1 MGSLR
6 EIMCVAVL
14 SGICSFAVSQQIP
27 QSDNFNYTASST
39 LAGQGQWLATGTP
52 GNDVTVSNFSLNYT
66 GYPSSG
72 TGLSGTFGT
81 DRAGIGWAFQLSPG
95 QVTSGALYFSMM
107 ILVDSSSQN
116 GSNILSFSSTEQSE
130 RGGLLWIQDAGGSGW
145 KFGVSKV
152 STFGAAAPTY
162 TSSAYAKNDTH
173 VVVIKYTFNTGSTID
188 DEVRLWVNP
197 DLSGAEPAADVVKS
211 DNGIGDAQG
220 FNYVEFLEQLSA
232 DSTFYY
238 VDGVRIATT
247 WSEAP
252 LPVQLTN
259 FAAVA
264 GRSGVDLTWSTAT
277 EVNNYGFEIERRVVQ
292 GSRFQVQGN
301 ETWTVVGFVR
311 GAGTSTA
318 PQEYSYSDFGLDPG
332 RYAYRIKQIDF
343 AGTYTYYSAAEV
355 EVVGMPKELALEPN
369 YPNPFNPST
378 NISFTVPQD
387 GPAVLKVFNM
397 LGQEV
402 ATLFNEEAVAGRLYK
417 ATFDASSL
425 PTGVYVSRLEFGGQ
439 AVMRKMLFVK

>member
-1 MGSLR
+1 MNFARVFL
-6 EIMCVAVL
+6 MLVAFGL
-14 SGICSFAVSQQIP
+14 MNAHSTSQTLLF
-27 QSDNFNYTASST
+27 SDTFGGYST
-39 LAGQGQWLATGTP
+39 GPLATQGGWSNHFGT
-52 GNDVTVSNFSLNYT
+52 GTDVTTSVNQTYPDYFTGNSSNAITISNSVT
-66 GYPSSG
+66 GADEAS
-72 TGLSGTFGT
+72 F
-81 DRAGIGWAFQLSPG
+81 
-95 QVTSGALYFSMM
+95 TSQTSTVYYSF
-107 ILVDSSSQN
+107 ILRV
-116 GSNILSFSSTEQSE
+116 
-130 RGGLLWIQDAGGSGW
+130 
-145 KFGVSKV
+145 
-152 STFGAAAPTY
+152 
-162 TSSAYAKNDTH
+162 SSA
-173 VVVIKYTFNTGSTID
+173 
-188 DEVRLWVNP
+188 
-197 DLSGAEPAADVVKS
+197 PAAED
-211 DNGIGDAQG
+211 G
-220 FNYVEFLEQLSA
+220 FNYIVALAQNNPSVLYFAAVYIKDLDGSNYDIGVAKKDDGDVFYFGGSFAYGSTDHLVVVKYEFGGGVTDDYIYLYVDPTLANAEPTSSPGRVGGQDVTSA
-232 DSTFYY
+232 DAEELSSIVINQTSS
-238 VDGVRIATT
+238 DGVAATIDAIRVAT
-247 WSEAP
+247 GWSEAP

-277 EVNNYGFEIERRVVQ
+277 EVNNYGFEIERRA
-292 GSRFQVQGN
+292 VQGN
-301 ETWTVVGFVR
+301 DEWTVVGFVR

-318 PQEYSYSDFGLDPG
+318 PQEYSYSDFGLDAG

-343 AGTYTYYSAAEV
+343 GGAYTYYSAAEV
-355 EVVGMPKELALEPN
+355 EVGAMPNELALEPN

>member
-1 MGSLR
+1 M
-6 EIMCVAVL
+6 
-14 SGICSFAVSQQIP
+14 
-27 QSDNFNYTASST
+27 
-39 LAGQGQWLATGTP
+39 
-52 GNDVTVSNFSLNYT
+52 
-66 GYPSSG
+66 
-72 TGLSGTFGT
+72 
-81 DRAGIGWAFQLSPG
+81 
-95 QVTSGALYFSMM
+95 
-107 ILVDSSSQN
+107 
-116 GSNILSFSSTEQSE
+116 
-130 RGGLLWIQDAGGSGW
+130 
-145 KFGVSKV
+145 SKV